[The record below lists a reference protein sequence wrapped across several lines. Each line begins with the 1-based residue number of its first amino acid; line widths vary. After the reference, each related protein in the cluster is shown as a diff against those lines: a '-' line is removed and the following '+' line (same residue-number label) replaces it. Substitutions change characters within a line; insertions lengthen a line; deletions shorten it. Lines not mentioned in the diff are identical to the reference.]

1 MNYLQGILIVAGI
14 SLDLLATMEVEGAKL
29 GEIRRK
35 TLLLNSLLITGLQLG
50 FFFGGYYICH
60 YIDQI
65 EVFANEKTAWLG
77 EVIAFLVFALLGV
90 RLFVKAIRHEFVD
103 EWRETIFRKT
113 YVRIILVTTIYTL
126 FAGCATGFLE
136 FPPLFL
142 LITII
147 ICSIIVVFAGVY
159 MGYMFGFRA
168 KTVFYAIGAAVLW
181 AAGVNILYH
190 LITRT
195 Y

>member
-90 RLFVKAIRHEFVD
+90 RLYVKAIRHEFVD
-103 EWRETIFRKT
+103 ERRETISRKT

>member
-103 EWRETIFRKT
+103 ERRETISRKT

-126 FAGCATGFLE
+126 FAGCAKGFLE

>member
-29 GEIRRK
+29 GEIKRK
-35 TLLLNSLLITGLQLG
+35 TLLLNSLAITGLQLL

-90 RLFVKAIRHEFVD
+90 RLFVKALKREFVD
-103 EWRETIFRKT
+103 EKRGEITRKT
-113 YVRIILVTTIYTL
+113 YVRIIAVTTIYTL

-136 FPPLFL
+136 FPPMFL

-147 ICSIIVVFAGVY
+147 ICSFIVVITGIY
-159 MGYMFGFRA
+159 TGYMFGFRA

-181 AAGVNILYH
+181 GAGANILYH
-190 LITRT
+190 LVQHT
-195 Y
+195 

>member
-103 EWRETIFRKT
+103 ERPETISRKT

>member
-103 EWRETIFRKT
+103 ERRETISRKT

-181 AAGVNILYH
+181 AAGVNNLYH

>member
-103 EWRETIFRKT
+103 ERRETISRKT

>member
-1 MNYLQGILIVAGI
+1 MIVAGI

-50 FFFGGYYICH
+50 FFFGGYYI
-60 YIDQI
+60 DQI

-103 EWRETIFRKT
+103 ERRETISRKT

>member
-35 TLLLNSLLITGLQLG
+35 TLLLKSLLITGLQLG

-103 EWRETIFRKT
+103 ERRETISRKT

>member
-1 MNYLQGILIVAGI
+1 MIVAGI

-65 EVFANEKTAWLG
+65 EVVANEKTAWLG

-103 EWRETIFRKT
+103 ERRETISRKT

>member
-35 TLLLNSLLITGLQLG
+35 TLLINSLLITGLQLG
-50 FFFGGYYICH
+50 FFFGGYGICRAVNH
-60 YIDQI
+60 S
-65 EVFANEKTAWLG
+65 EAFTNANTAWLG
-77 EVIAFLVFALLGV
+77 EVIAFCVFALLGV
-90 RLFVKAIRHEFVD
+90 RLFVKALRHELGD
-103 EWRETIFRKT
+103 ERRESISKST
-113 YVRIILVTTIYTL
+113 YARIILVTTIYTL

-136 FPPLFL
+136 FPALFL

-147 ICSIIVVFAGVY
+147 VCSIIVVFTGIY
-159 MGYMFGFRA
+159 TGYMFGFRA

-181 AAGVNILYH
+181 GAGANILWH
-190 LITRT
+190 LIRG
-195 Y
+195 

>member
-1 MNYLQGILIVAGI
+1 MIVAGI

-35 TLLLNSLLITGLQLG
+35 TLLLKSLLITGLQLG

-103 EWRETIFRKT
+103 ERRETISRKT

-126 FAGCATGFLE
+126 FAGCAMGFLE

>member
-103 EWRETIFRKT
+103 EWRETISRKT

>member
-103 EWRETIFRKT
+103 ERRETISRKT

-159 MGYMFGFRA
+159 MGYIFGFRA